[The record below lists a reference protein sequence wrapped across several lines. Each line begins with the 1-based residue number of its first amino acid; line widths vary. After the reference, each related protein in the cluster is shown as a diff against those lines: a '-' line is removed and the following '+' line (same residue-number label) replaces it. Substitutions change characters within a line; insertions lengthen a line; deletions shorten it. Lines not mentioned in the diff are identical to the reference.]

1 MDTEKGKEVEELLNQ
16 VTPIVKKNEEKQ
28 REKKERGENFTIFQ
42 VLISNQHKEHIHTPF
57 LRELLDI
64 NGEHGL
70 KDAFLQA
77 FMDDIVRKLPHNED
91 FTYNVKKSHIDKS
104 DHYISNAV
112 NPQIYGK
119 IDIFL
124 HDDQKH
130 AIIIENKFNKYGG
143 QAEDQKDQLKRYS
156 LYGEEEY
163 KRQFILIYLT
173 PQGLPASSYST
184 GDTTN
189 YFSLS
194 YCERGGHPSI
204 VAWLKDCVQIA
215 AEYPLIRETIKQYIQ
230 FINLQ
235 LGTMEKENLKP
246 IYNAI
251 AEHFDS
257 AEAILNAFNNRDFYI
272 YIFQKKAEPVLR
284 DFALKNKLLFTKI
297 PKDGS
302 FVGICFSKDDW
313 KLGIRMEDDDDN
325 KQKIW
330 WTIRN
335 VPNISDQRTPE
346 NILGDDFNNAKQ
358 LEQFDGKLPPEWKKW
373 NPYGWCYDQD
383 YTSFDHETA
392 AAIING
398 EFTEHIK
405 EMVENILKE
414 IKVKG
419 IRMK

>member
-1 MDTEKGKEVEELLNQ
+1 MNTEKEKKVEELLNQ
-16 VTPIVKKNEEKQ
+16 VAPIVKKDEEKQ
-28 REKKERGENFTIFQ
+28 REKKERGENFSIFQ
-42 VLISNQHKEHIHTPF
+42 VLICNQHEEHIHTPF

-77 FMDDIVRKLPHNED
+77 FMDDIVRKLPYNEN

-104 DHYISNAV
+104 DHYISNAA

-124 HDDQKH
+124 HDDQNH

-143 QAEDQKDQLKRYS
+143 QAEDQKDQIKRYS

-163 KRQFILIYLT
+163 EGQFILIYLT
-173 PQGLPASSYST
+173 PEGLPASSYST
-184 GDTTN
+184 GDKTN

-257 AEAILNAFNNRDFYI
+257 AEAI
-272 YIFQKKAEPVLR
+272 
-284 DFALKNKLLFTKI
+284 
-297 PKDGS
+297 
-302 FVGICFSKDDW
+302 
-313 KLGIRMEDDDDN
+313 
-325 KQKIW
+325 
-330 WTIRN
+330 
-335 VPNISDQRTPE
+335 
-346 NILGDDFNNAKQ
+346 
-358 LEQFDGKLPPEWKKW
+358 
-373 NPYGWCYDQD
+373 
-383 YTSFDHETA
+383 
-392 AAIING
+392 
-398 EFTEHIK
+398 
-405 EMVENILKE
+405 
-414 IKVKG
+414 
-419 IRMK
+419 